1 MSDATGM
8 SYAALMQ
15 LSAASTEQGFQQTL
29 ADILKSAPVT
39 SVNGTTADTLRQLNG
54 LLADS
59 SFTKSGSDYV
69 STMTEDGAT
78 VKFTL
83 NYSGSKVTG
92 YAMDMKADLDGMG
105 AMTMAVGMKDKTMNA
120 NMAFT
125 VDDGEGSLVK
135 LTMTMDGAYQA
146 TSQKPNTQPPA
157 GAQIVDLLGD
167 VEGR

>member
-1 MSDATGM
+1 MKVSGKTDAVVRW
-8 SYAALMQ
+8 
-15 LSAASTEQGFQQTL
+15 
-29 ADILKSAPVT
+29 LKT
-39 SVNGTTADTLRQLNG
+39 YDGIGKYLKLN
-54 LLADS
+54 A
-59 SFTKSGSDYV
+59 V
-69 STMTEDGAT
+69 
-78 VKFTL
+78 
-83 NYSGSKVTG
+83 
-92 YAMDMKADLDGMG
+92 DMKADMDDMG
-105 AMTMAVGMKDKTMNA
+105 SMTMTVGMKDKTLNA